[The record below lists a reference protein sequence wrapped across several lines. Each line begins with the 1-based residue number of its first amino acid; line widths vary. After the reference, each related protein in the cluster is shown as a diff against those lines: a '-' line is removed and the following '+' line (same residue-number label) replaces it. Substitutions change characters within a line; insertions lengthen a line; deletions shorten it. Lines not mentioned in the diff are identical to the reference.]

1 MQYMKTLIAFFTL
14 SLTLASTAHSQFYS
28 GKFKSD
34 PMLEDFD
41 HFVVHQ
47 HPHHQKYG
55 GSLEVKAFVQSG
67 ELWHSTAN
75 LVDDETAA
83 SFVESFGQGLDIL
96 SVYELTIE
104 MDGEVW
110 DYFMLGY
117 ENEHR
122 KASFIVVEEIF
133 DDIYDS
139 EPVEVHT
146 FNWDR
151 ITAKK

>member
-1 MQYMKTLIAFFTL
+1 MKTLITFLTL
-14 SLTLASTAHSQFYS
+14 SLALALNAQSQFYS
-28 GKFKSD
+28 GKFKSE

-47 HPHHQKYG
+47 HPHHHKYG
-55 GSLEVKAFVQSG
+55 GTLDVKAFVKSG

-75 LVDDETAA
+75 VVDDQTAKA
-83 SFVESFGQGLDIL
+83 FIEKFSDGREIL
-96 SVYELTIE
+96 SVYELDIE
-104 MDGEVW
+104 LDGEVW
-110 DYFMLGY
+110 EFFMLGY
-117 ENEHR
+117 ENEHN

-151 ITAKK
+151 VTAKR